1 MSRIIQIQNDFTAG
15 ELDPKLRARTD
26 ISQYKSGLSTA
37 RNVSIQPQGGAK
49 RRDGTKFVAELDS
62 GAADAVRMVSFEF
75 SVSDSYMLVFT
86 PGKMYVFKN
95 GAQIT
100 NINGSGNDYL
110 TIASLTSAILP
121 QMNWVQSADTVIVVH
136 EDLEPVRILRG
147 ATDSDWTASTIT
159 FSFVPKYAF
168 DIDTHIPA
176 YNITPSATSGNITL
190 TASAVTTDTGTAQA
204 GGANTITLKAATSYT
219 TDDAPNGMF
228 IQITGGTG
236 SGQVRHVEDYVAA
249 TKVLTVFPAWTT
261 QPDATSQY
269 NVHAFGTAM
278 VDEFVVALNGF
289 GRARIT
295 QYVSATEVK
304 AYVEIPFFDT
314 STINAGDFET
324 EHGYEDVWSST
335 RGWPRS
341 VTFHEGRLYFGGS
354 KQRPSTIWG
363 SRVSDFFNFDKG
375 ESLDD
380 AAVEATLDTGTFNAI
395 VDIYSGRHLQ
405 IFTTGAEFYVP
416 QTLDTPITP
425 TNLIVKQQTAFGAK
439 AGLRLQNVD
448 GSTLFIQR
456 QGKAIQEFIFSDA
469 VQAYTSSKISLLSSH
484 LLKTPEEMAVRVA
497 TSTDEGDRL
506 MLVNGDDGSIACY
519 TLLRSQNV
527 IAPSE
532 WTTDGEF
539 INIGVDVDDIYTV
552 VKRTIVPYAT
562 ATITVTDATN
572 IANGETVVLTDNAGT
587 STTFTAV
594 TAAPANALEFQVGG
608 ALTNDQV
615 ADNLAAAINSVAG
628 YYAPNPA
635 ANVVSITRTTAGGS
649 NLTITSSDA
658 VRLTDVDFVIGAT
671 DRYYVEVFDTDAL
684 LDCSV
689 VGGAASSVNMS
700 HLEGETVKIIRDG
713 IIEPDQTVGI
723 SPFTVTFATAAST
736 SHQVGLN
743 FTPEVKTL
751 PVEPNL
757 PSGSLKGFKKRIFEV
772 NAELFETQSLTIDG
786 KLIPFRQFGT
796 GVFGSA
802 VPEYTGI
809 KTLHG
814 ILGYTYDGQITIG
827 QEVPLKMTLL
837 GIDYKISVGQ

>member
-62 GAADAVRMVSFEF
+62 GAANAVRMVSFEF
-75 SVSDSYMLVFT
+75 SISDSYMLVFT
-86 PGKMYVFKN
+86 PGRMYVFKD
-95 GAQIT
+95 GVQIT
-100 NINGSGNDYL
+100 NINGGGNNYL
-110 TIASLTSAILP
+110 TVASITTAILP
-121 QMNWVQSADTVIVVH
+121 EMNWVQSADTVIVVH

-159 FSFVPKYAF
+159 FSFVPQYAYEF
-168 DIDTHIPA
+168 DTHIPA
-176 YNITPSATSGNITL
+176 YNITPSAVSGNITI
-190 TASAVTTDTGTAQA
+190 TASGVTTDTGSAQA
-204 GGANTITLKAATSYT
+204 GTSNTITLKAASAYS

-228 IQITGGTG
+228 IRITSGTG
-236 SGQVRHVEDYVAA
+236 AGQVRHVEDYVAS
-249 TKVLTVFPAWTT
+249 TKVLTVYPAWTT
-261 QPDATSQY
+261 TPDATSNY
-269 NVHAFGTAM
+269 SVKAFGTAM
-278 VDEFVVALNGF
+278 VGEYIVALNGF
-289 GRARIT
+289 GRARVT
-295 QYVSATEVK
+295 QFVSDTQVK

-314 STINAGDFET
+314 AIINAGGFET
-324 EHGYEDVWSST
+324 EHGYENVWSAT

-425 TNLIVKQQTAFGAK
+425 TNLIVKQQTAFGTK
-439 AGLRLQNVD
+439 PGIRLQNVD

-532 WTTDGEF
+532 WTTEGEF
-539 INIGVDVDDIYTV
+539 KSIGVDVDDIYIV
-552 VKRTIVPYAT
+552 VKR
-562 ATITVTDATN
+562 
-572 IANGETVVLTDNAGT
+572 VV
-587 STTFTAV
+587 
-594 TAAPANALEFQVGG
+594 
-608 ALTNDQV
+608 
-615 ADNLAAAINSVAG
+615 NSV
-628 YYAPNPA
+628 
-635 ANVVSITRTTAGGS
+635 
-649 NLTITSSDA
+649 
-658 VRLTDVDFVIGAT
+658 DV
-671 DRYYVEVFDTDAL
+671 YYVEIFDPDAL
-684 LDCSV
+684 LDCSI
-689 VGGAASSVNMS
+689 VGGAAASVNVA
-700 HLEGETVKIIRDG
+700 HLEDATIKIIRDG
-713 IIEPDQTVGI
+713 IVEPDQTVPPT
-723 SPFTVTFATAAST
+723 PFTVTFATAAAT
-736 SHQVGLN
+736 SYQVGLN

-772 NAELFETQSLTIDG
+772 NAELFETQSLTIDN
-786 KLIPFRQFGT
+786 KLVPFRQFGT

-837 GIDYKISVGQ
+837 GIDYKVSVGQ

>member
-136 EDLEPVRILRG
+136 QDLEPVRILRG

-190 TASAVTTDTGTAQA
+190 TASGVTTDSGTAQA
-204 GGANTITLKAATSYT
+204 GGADTITLKSASSYT

-228 IQITGGTG
+228 IRITAGTG
-236 SGQVRHVEDYVAA
+236 AGQVRHVEDYVAA

-269 NVHAFGTAM
+269 SVKAFGTAM

-295 QYVSATEVK
+295 QFVSDTQVK

-324 EHGYEDVWSST
+324 EHGYENVWSST

-484 LLKTPEEMAVRVA
+484 LLRTPEEMAVRVA

-539 INIGVDVDDIYTV
+539 INIGVDVDDIYVV
-552 VKRTIVPYAT
+552 VKRNVNT
-562 ATITVTDATN
+562 A
-572 IANGETVVLTDNAGT
+572 
-587 STTFTAV
+587 
-594 TAAPANALEFQVGG
+594 
-608 ALTNDQV
+608 
-615 ADNLAAAINSVAG
+615 
-628 YYAPNPA
+628 
-635 ANVVSITRTTAGGS
+635 
-649 NLTITSSDA
+649 
-658 VRLTDVDFVIGAT
+658 DV
-671 DRYYVEVFDTDAL
+671 YYVEIFDADVL
-684 LDCSV
+684 LDCSI
-689 VGGAASSVNMS
+689 VGGAAASVNMT
-700 HLEGETVKIIRDG
+700 HLEGETIKIIRDG
-713 IIEPDQTVGI
+713 IIEPDQTVPA

-796 GVFGSA
+796 GVFGSS

>member
-136 EDLEPVRILRG
+136 QDLEPVRILRG

-190 TASAVTTDTGTAQA
+190 TASGVTSDSGTAQA
-204 GGANTITLKAATSYT
+204 GGANTITLKASSSYT

-228 IQITGGTG
+228 IRITAGTG

-269 NVHAFGTAM
+269 SVKAFGTAM

-295 QYVSATEVK
+295 QFVSDTQVK

-324 EHGYEDVWSST
+324 EHGYENVWSST

-484 LLKTPEEMAVRVA
+484 LLRTPEEMAVRVA

-539 INIGVDVDDIYTV
+539 INIGVDVDDIYVV
-552 VKRTIVPYAT
+552 VKRNVNT
-562 ATITVTDATN
+562 A
-572 IANGETVVLTDNAGT
+572 
-587 STTFTAV
+587 
-594 TAAPANALEFQVGG
+594 
-608 ALTNDQV
+608 
-615 ADNLAAAINSVAG
+615 
-628 YYAPNPA
+628 
-635 ANVVSITRTTAGGS
+635 
-649 NLTITSSDA
+649 
-658 VRLTDVDFVIGAT
+658 DV
-671 DRYYVEVFDTDAL
+671 YYVEIFDADVL
-684 LDCSV
+684 LDCSI
-689 VGGAASSVNMS
+689 VGGAAASVNMT
-700 HLEGETVKIIRDG
+700 HLEGETIKIIRDG
-713 IIEPDQTVGI
+713 IIEPDQTVPA

-796 GVFGSA
+796 GVFGSS